1 MKKFLIALLL
11 NLFVII
17 PVFADSTNYPTTQ
30 RDTIKADLR
39 YTVGG
44 HKEIIIKEVRVFTF
58 HNGNEDEV
66 QVDIELDGEKH
77 TLKRSIEAGH
87 EYYTEMIN

>member
-1 MKKFLIALLL
+1 MKNFLIALLL

-17 PVFADSTNYPTTQ
+17 PAFADSTTCPTTQ
-30 RDTIKADLR
+30 RETIKTDLR

-44 HKEIIIKEVRVFTF
+44 HKEIVIKEVCVFTF

-66 QVDIELDGEKH
+66 QVDIELDGQKH
-77 TLKRSIEAGH
+77 TLKRTIEAGH
-87 EYYTEMIN
+87 EYYTEMID